1 MNLPEDWGEQNTL
14 WGGEGTIDS
23 SFKMAV
29 MGQTL
34 TEGKKKLVLELYVVG
49 QLLDRIWLSNNNQHS
64 RPSEVFGPV

>member
-1 MNLPEDWGEQNTL
+1 MTSAGQACSVWVENLAAILENELARGLGEQNTL

-34 TEGKKKLVLELYVVG
+34 TEGKKIG
-49 QLLDRIWLSNNNQHS
+49 S
-64 RPSEVFGPV
+64 

>member
-1 MNLPEDWGEQNTL
+1 MNLPEDWEEQNTL

-34 TEGKKKLVLELYVVG
+34 TEGKKIG
-49 QLLDRIWLSNNNQHS
+49 S
-64 RPSEVFGPV
+64 